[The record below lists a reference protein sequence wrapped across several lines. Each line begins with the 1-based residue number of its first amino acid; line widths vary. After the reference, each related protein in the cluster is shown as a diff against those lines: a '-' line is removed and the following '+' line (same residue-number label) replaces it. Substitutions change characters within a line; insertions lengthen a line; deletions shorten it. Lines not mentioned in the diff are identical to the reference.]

1 MLITLNIDKRGVKQR
16 ARNMK
21 DYQFE
26 DLNQVIDYNS
36 ELWMLFLGTSEDA
49 IRKSELPEA
58 TTTELSQS
66 LDLVR
71 AINSYRSYRTPERLF
86 DAYPEL
92 SAQRD
97 YVDLL
102 WKHFD
107 SLSNEELSDL
117 VMEMIHEVCNCSEKL
132 S

>member
-1 MLITLNIDKRGVKQR
+1 MITLNIDKRGVKQR

-49 IRKSELPEA
+49 IRKSGLPEA

-117 VMEMIHEVCNCSEKL
+117 VMEMIHEVCNCSEKQ